1 MAKYKIPRDR
11 VFKDFGIMKT
21 ISGTYIC
28 PGWIPVDEGTTREDV
43 EFSDDIIIEKPINS
57 TELKAQPQVDLEFVV
72 PSSNGKTEYLVKFQ
86 RGVWSCNCPASSFRR
101 GDCKHIK
108 ALSIENQSFENK

>member
-1 MAKYKIPRDR
+1 MAKYKIPRNR
-11 VFKDFGIMKT
+11 VFKDFGIMRT
-21 ISGTYIC
+21 MFGTYIC
-28 PGWIPVDEGTTREDV
+28 PGWIPVDEGTTRDDV
-43 EFSDDIIIEKPINS
+43 EFDDNIIIEKLIVP
-57 TELKAQPQVDLEFVV
+57 TQLKAEPQVDLEFVV

-108 ALSIENQSFENK
+108 ALLIKNQLFENK

>member
-21 ISGTYIC
+21 LSGTFIC

-43 EFSDDIIIEKPINS
+43 EFSDDIIIEKPILS
-57 TELKAQPQVDLEFVV
+57 SELKAEPQRDLEFVV
-72 PSSNGKTEYLVKFQ
+72 PSSNGKSEYLVKFQ

-108 ALSIENQSFENK
+108 AQQCLQE

>member
-1 MAKYKIPRDR
+1 MAKYKIPRNP
-11 VFKDFGIMKT
+11 VFKDFGIMRT
-21 ISGTYIC
+21 LNGTFIC

-43 EFSDDIIIEKPINS
+43 EFSDDIIIEKLTLS
-57 TELKAQPQVDLEFVV
+57 TQLKTEPLKDLEFKI
-72 PSSNGKTEYLVKFQ
+72 PSSNGKSEYLVRFQ

-108 ALSIENQSFENK
+108 AQQCLQE